1 MCQSHQRAANQVL
14 VFHMGQCKGRHCIR
28 VYPLI
33 SHGYYPRISRQLP
46 VGPILIRM
54 QHQVL
59 FQVCSVIQL
68 NKARHD
74 CIVLSGYSA
83 HA

>member
-28 VYPLI
+28 VYSLI

-46 VGPILIRM
+46 VVSHTDKDAASG
-54 QHQVL
+54 
-59 FQVCSVIQL
+59 SVPSLQ
-68 NKARHD
+68 RD
-74 CIVLSGYSA
+74 SA
-83 HA
+83 Q